1 MAEVAADANAN
12 ARRYVGL
19 LESVACDQCGSRDTD
34 IVHPARYERARPD
47 ESLGSYRA
55 SGDEVLVDRVVRC
68 RRCGLQYL
76 DPRVRQDL
84 VLSAYESGTDEAFI
98 SQARAREVT
107 FAAYVPVI
115 ERLLGRRGRV
125 LDVGTAGG
133 SFLAVARDRGWEVLG
148 CEPNRWLGA
157 WAKDH
162 YGLDIVPGTLDDMR
176 LPDASSDVAALWD
189 VLEHTPSPTAV
200 LRECRRVVKEGGL
213 IVVNVPDSNSLVA
226 RLMGRRWVFLLS
238 VHLYYFTTD
247 TLTRMLRS
255 SGFEVV
261 RVRPHWQR
269 LELGYIAT
277 RMAAYVPL
285 LARPLAAALRALRLD
300 GITVPY
306 WLGQTNVIARAT
318 RAAGP
323 PSR

>member
-1 MAEVAADANAN
+1 MAEVAADAN

-19 LESVACDQCGSRDTD
+19 LESVACDQCGSRDTET
-34 IVHPARYERARPD
+34 VHPARYERARPD

-55 SGDEVLVDRVVRC
+55 SGDEVLVDRVARC
-68 RRCGLQYL
+68 RSCGLQYL

-107 FAAYVPVI
+107 FAPYMPVI
-115 ERLLGRRGRV
+115 ERLLGHRGRV

-133 SFLAVARDRGWEVLG
+133 SFLAVAAKRGWAVLG

-157 WAKDH
+157 WAKSH
-162 YGLDIVPGTLDDMR
+162 YGLDIVPGTLGDMR
-176 LPDASSDVAALWD
+176 LPDASVDVVTLWD

-200 LRECRRVVKEGGL
+200 LRECRRVVKDDGL
-213 IVVNVPDSNSLVA
+213 ILVNVPDSDSLVA

-238 VHLYYFTTD
+238 VHLYYFTTH
-247 TLTRMLRS
+247 TLARMLRAN
-255 SGFEVV
+255 GFEVV
-261 RVRPHWQR
+261 RVRRHWQR

-277 RMAAYVPL
+277 RMSAYIPFV
-285 LARPLAAALRALRLD
+285 ARPLAAALRALRLD
-300 GITVPY
+300 GVTVPY

-318 RAAGP
+318 RT
-323 PSR
+323 SR